1 MIAEPIQPRTVTIN
15 PTSLL
20 AEVKRAQ
27 YLTRMLLEPSV
38 EDRPRIIREVIKILG
53 SVGTTL
59 CIAAEPEAD
68 K

>member
-1 MIAEPIQPRTVTIN
+1 MIAEPIQPQTVTIN

-27 YLTRMLLEPSV
+27 YLARMLLEPSI
-38 EDRPRIIREVIKILG
+38 EDRPCVIREVIKILG
-53 SVGTTL
+53 GVGTTL

-68 K
+68 E